1 MLTLLRIS
9 NYAIIDDIETEMRSG
24 FSVMTGETGAG
35 KSILVDALGLA
46 LGDRAD
52 ATAVRSGTKR
62 AEISLVF
69 ELEPA
74 HPAHAWLVE
83 RGLDDEEGCSLRR
96 TISADGRSRAFINN
110 QPVTLKDLRAIG
122 RRLVDIHGQHEH
134 QSLLRAQAQRRLLD
148 ASGKLGAAAA
158 QMADAYAA
166 WQSALRERAAQS
178 DRSANREAEQALL
191 NFQLGELEALA
202 LTDGEPEALREEAN
216 RLRHVDQLQQAIG
229 GAAETLYESESG
241 SAHALAAQTRRLLES
256 VLPHDASL
264 SDLLE
269 RVTAAEIELKEA
281 GADLSRRLD
290 RLEVDPARLDDVEAR
305 LDRIKQLARR
315 HRVDESEVP
324 QLAERLRRDIEALD
338 TSAGSAAALE
348 ARCEAAKRDYFEIAA
363 RLSRSRRTA
372 GKALGKA
379 VTAKLHELGL
389 TKAEFSVAVTGKAEG
404 REDSTGIDQ
413 IGFEITTNAGAPPG
427 PLDRVASGGELSRI
441 GLALSVVATDASPIP
456 TLVFDEVDAGIGG
469 AVAEVVGRRLR
480 EIATRHQVL
489 CVTHLPQVASQGQHH
504 YRIVKLTDGKASRT
518 QVRELDF
525 DERIEELS
533 RMLGG
538 VEITAATRAHAEEMI
553 RQAAGAGLSSISSA

>member
-1 MLTLLRIS
+1 MLTLLRIN
-9 NYAIIDDIETEMRSG
+9 NYAIIDDIEIEMRSG

-69 ELEPA
+69 ELEPS
-74 HPAHAWLVE
+74 HPAGAWLAE
-83 RGLDDEEGCSLRR
+83 RGLDDDEHCSLRR
-96 TISADGRSRAFINN
+96 TISAEGRSRAFINN

-122 RRLVDIHGQHEH
+122 RRLVDIHGQHAH
-134 QSLLRAQAQRRLLD
+134 QSLLRAAAQRRVLD
-148 ASGKLGAAAA
+148 ASGELGAAAA
-158 QMADAYAA
+158 QVAAAFAA
-166 WQSALRERAAQS
+166 WQSALSERAALA
-178 DRSANREAEQALL
+178 DKSANREAELELL
-191 NFQLGELEALA
+191 RFQLGELEALSLA
-202 LTDGEPEALREEAN
+202 EGEPESLLEEAN
-216 RLRHVDQLQQAIG
+216 RLRHVDQLQQSVG
-229 GAAETLYESESG
+229 RAAETLYESESG
-241 SAHALAAQTRRLLES
+241 SAYALAAEARRLIES
-256 VLPHDASL
+256 AVCHDVSL
-264 SDLLE
+264 ADLLA
-269 RVTAAEIELKEA
+269 RVTATEIELKEA

-290 RLEVDPARLDDVEAR
+290 RLEADPSRLDQIEAR
-305 LDRIKQLARR
+305 LDRIRQLARR
-315 HRVDESEVP
+315 HRVEDHEVP
-324 QLAERLRRDIEALD
+324 RLTERLRREIAALD
-338 TSAGSAAALE
+338 AGVESAAGLE
-348 ARCEAAKRDYFEIAA
+348 ARCEAAKRDYFELAA
-363 RLSRSRRTA
+363 KLSKSRHAA
-372 GKALGKA
+372 GRALGKS
-379 VTAKLHELGL
+379 VTARLRELGL
-389 TKAEFSVAVTGKAEG
+389 SEARFSVTIARKADG

-413 IGFEITTNAGAPPG
+413 IGFEVTTNAGAPPG
-427 PLDRVASGGELSRI
+427 PLDRIASGGELSRI

-489 CVTHLPQVASQGQHH
+489 CVTHLPQVASQGRQH
-504 YRIVKLTDGKASRT
+504 YRIIKLTDGKSSRT

-553 RQAAGAGLSSISSA
+553 RQAGGTGLSSISSA